1 MGRLSVHQTRGPKQ
15 GKGKKK
21 TVKVVYISN
30 PMWFTTSVV
39 KFRALVQKLTG
50 RDSNV
55 GDTGGTSIVLDGLE
69 KLSAQPTPGSGV
81 ASDSTGMDPGTATAS
96 AAFEMFDDDVF
107 TPEMLDNF
115 AALQQSTLCD
125 STIEVSNSPLP
136 RAQAFEM
143 APSHSVSPS
152 LPPSLS
158 LRVTDEQI
166 PEFKEAFISFDNDG
180 DVWYSPLAEKAQS
193 RAPNGKRNHK
203 ERLTMAE
210 TYLDVLEASLK
221 EVY

>member
-115 AALQQSTLCD
+115 AALQQSTLFRD
-125 STIEVSNSPLP
+125 GSFAL
-136 RAQAFEM
+136 RL
-143 APSHSVSPS
+143 S
-152 LPPSLS
+152 LPPSLPLSHCVSSLQISFFGS
-158 LRVTDEQI
+158 LRCSI
-166 PEFKEAFISFDNDG
+166 PEEAWRSR
-180 DVWYSPLAEKAQS
+180 SPTS
-193 RAPNGKRNHK
+193 R
-203 ERLTMAE
+203 
-210 TYLDVLEASLK
+210 SLSSRRPSSRSIMM
-221 EVY
+221 EMVRSLPSDDIPS

>member
-30 PMWFTTSVV
+30 PMWFTTSVA

-55 GDTGGTSIVLDGLE
+55 GDTGGTSIVFDGLE

-96 AAFEMFDDDVF
+96 AAFEMFDGDVF

-115 AALQQSTLCD
+115 AALQQSTLC
-125 STIEVSNSPLP
+125 
-136 RAQAFEM
+136 
-143 APSHSVSPS
+143 
-152 LPPSLS
+152 
-158 LRVTDEQI
+158 
-166 PEFKEAFISFDNDG
+166 
-180 DVWYSPLAEKAQS
+180 
-193 RAPNGKRNHK
+193 
-203 ERLTMAE
+203 
-210 TYLDVLEASLK
+210 VL
-221 EVY
+221 